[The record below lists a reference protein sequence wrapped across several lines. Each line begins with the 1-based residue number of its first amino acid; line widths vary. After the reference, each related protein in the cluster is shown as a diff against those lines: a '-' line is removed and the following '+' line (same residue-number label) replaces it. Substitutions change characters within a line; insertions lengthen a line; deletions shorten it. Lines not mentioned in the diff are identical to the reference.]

1 MLYLMNIISKFTF
14 LSTALFFTFSSLFA
28 QVNIHDSTIFT
39 PLISATFGY
48 QFPGGDLA
56 KQFGSNAS
64 IGGSI
69 MFKTRHNWLFGA
81 EGNFMFGQTV
91 KNSDS
96 LLNIISTRE
105 GFIIDANGNY
115 ADLVYYERGYN
126 FFAKFGKVIS
136 LLAPNPNSGFTLVAG
151 AGYIQDKIRIHNPGN
166 TAPQLLGD
174 YKKGYDRLNGG
185 LALTGSLGYMY
196 LSNTRLVN
204 FSLSFEFMQAWTK
217 PYRERDFDTGKQD
230 TRNLSSQFYTIRV
243 SWIIPLY
250 RRVPKEFYVY

>member
-1 MLYLMNIISKFTF
+1 MKMPLRPASLITVFILTV
-14 LSTALFFTFSSLFA
+14 SSLFG
-28 QVNIHDSTIFT
+28 QLNIHDSIIFT

-69 MFKTRHNWLFGA
+69 MFKTRNNWLFGA

-96 LLNIISTRE
+96 LLKIISTRQ
-105 GFIIDANGNY
+105 GFVIDANGYY
-115 ADLVYYERGYN
+115 ADMVFYERGFT
-126 FFAKFGKVIS
+126 FFGKFGKVIP
-136 LLAPNPNSGFTLVAG
+136 LLAPNPNSGFTILAG

-185 LALTGSLGYMY
+185 FAVTGALGYMY

-204 FSLSFEFMQAWTK
+204 FSLSFEFMQAWTN
-217 PYRERDFDTGKQD
+217 PYRERDFDTGKKD
-230 TRNLSSQFYTIRV
+230 TRKLSSQFYSVRV

>member
-1 MLYLMNIISKFTF
+1 MFRK
-14 LSTALFFTFSSLFA
+14 LSLLTLASLFA
-28 QVNIHDSTIFT
+28 FTSLLAQLNIRDSTIFT

-69 MFKTRHNWLFGA
+69 MFKTAHNWLFGV
-81 EGNFMFGQTV
+81 EGNFMFGQSV

-96 LLNIISTRE
+96 LLTIISTE
-105 GFIIDANGNY
+105 LGFIIDANGYY
-115 ADLVYYERGYN
+115 ADMVYYERGYN
-126 FFAKFGKVIS
+126 FFAKFGKVIP
-136 LLAPNPNSGFTLVAG
+136 LLAPNPNSGFTILAG
-151 AGYIQDKIRIHNPGN
+151 AGYIHDKIRIHNPGN

-185 LALTGSLGYMY
+185 MAISGALGYMF

-204 FSLSFEFMQAWTK
+204 FSVSLEFMQAWTN
-217 PYRERDFDTGKQD
+217 PYRERDFDTGKKD
-230 TRNLSSQFYTIRV
+230 TRKFSSQFYSVRV

-250 RRVPKEFYVY
+250 KRVPKEFYMN

>member
-1 MLYLMNIISKFTF
+1 MLCKFTLPF
-14 LSTALFFTFSSLFA
+14 IASLFCISSLFA
-28 QVNIHDSTIFT
+28 QLNIHDSTIFT

-69 MFKTRHNWLFGA
+69 MFKTKHNWLFGA
-81 EGNFMFGQTV
+81 EGNFMFGQSV

-96 LLNIISTRE
+96 LLQIISTE
-105 GFIIDANGNY
+105 LGFIIDANGYY
-115 ADLVYYERGYN
+115 ADMVYYERGYN
-126 FFAKFGKVIS
+126 FFAKFGKVIPMLS
-136 LLAPNPNSGFTLVAG
+136 PNPNSGITLLAG

-185 LALTGSLGYMY
+185 LAVTGAIGYMY
-196 LSNTRLVN
+196 LSNTRLLN
-204 FSLSFEFMQAWTK
+204 FSLSFEFMQAWTT
-217 PYRERDFDTGKQD
+217 PYRERDFDTGQKD
-230 TRNLSSQFYTIRV
+230 TRKFSSQFYTVRA

-250 RRVPKEFYVY
+250 RRVPKEFYTY

>member
-1 MLYLMNIISKFTF
+1 MFRKSALLLVVCLFTV
-14 LSTALFFTFSSLFA
+14 SSLFA
-28 QVNIHDSTIFT
+28 QLNIQDSVIFT

-56 KQFGSNAS
+56 RQFGSNAS

-69 MFKTRHNWLFGA
+69 MFKTKHNWLFGV

-96 LLNIISTRE
+96 LLKIISTE
-105 GFIIDANGNY
+105 LGFIIDANGYY
-115 ADLVYYERGYN
+115 ADMVYYERGYN
-126 FFAKFGKVIS
+126 FFVKFGKVIP
-136 LLAPNPNSGFTLVAG
+136 LLAPNPNSGFTLLAG

-166 TAPQLLGD
+166 TAPQLYGD
-174 YKKGYDRLNGG
+174 YKKGYDKLNGG
-185 LALTGSLGYMY
+185 LAVTGSLGYMY

-204 FSLSFEFMQAWTK
+204 FSLAFEFMQAWTQ
-217 PYRERDFDTGKQD
+217 PFRERDFETGKQD
-230 TRNLSSQFYTIRV
+230 TRKFSSQFYSVRV

-250 RRVPKEFYVY
+250 RRVPKEFYMY

>member
-1 MLYLMNIISKFTF
+1 MHMFRKSALLITVI
-14 LSTALFFTFSSLFA
+14 LLTASSLFA
-28 QVNIHDSTIFT
+28 QLNIHDSIIFT

-56 KQFGSNAS
+56 RQFGSNSS

-69 MFKTRHNWLFGA
+69 MFKTKTNWLFGA

-96 LLNIISTRE
+96 LLKIISTE
-105 GFIIDANGNY
+105 QGFVIDANGYY
-115 ADLVYYERGYN
+115 ADMVYYERGFN
-126 FFAKFGKVIS
+126 FFAKFGKVIP

-185 LALTGSLGYMY
+185 IALTGSVGYMY
-196 LSNTRLVN
+196 LSSARLVN
-204 FSLSFEFMQAWTK
+204 FSLAFEFMQAWTK
-217 PYRERDFDTGKQD
+217 PYRERDFDTGLKD
-230 TRNLSSQFYTIRV
+230 TRSFSSQFYTVRV

-250 RRVPKEFYVY
+250 RRVPKEFYMY

>member
-1 MLYLMNIISKFTF
+1 MFHKSAL
-14 LSTALFFTFSSLFA
+14 LSIASLLCVSSLFA
-28 QVNIHDSTIFT
+28 QLNIHDSTIFT

-69 MFKTRHNWLFGA
+69 MFKTKSNWLFGA

-96 LLNIISTRE
+96 LLNIISTE
-105 GFIIDANGNY
+105 LGFIIDANGYY
-115 ADLVYYERGYN
+115 ADMVYYERGFN
-126 FFAKFGKVIS
+126 FFGKFGKVIP
-136 LLAPNPNSGFTLVAG
+136 LLAPNPNSGFTVVAG

-185 LALTGSLGYMY
+185 IAVTGALGYMY
-196 LSNTRLVN
+196 LSNMRLVN
-204 FSLSFEFMQAWTK
+204 FSLSLEFMQAWTK

-230 TRNLSSQFYTIRV
+230 TRKFSSQFYTVRV

>member
-1 MLYLMNIISKFTF
+1 MHRKALLLI
-14 LSTALFFTFSSLFA
+14 TALFIMYSPLHA

-39 PLISATFGY
+39 PLIYATYAY

-56 KQFGSNAS
+56 KQFGSNSS
-64 IGGSI
+64 IGGGLLL
-69 MFKTRHNWLFGA
+69 KTKHNWLIGV
-81 EGNFMFGQTV
+81 EGNFMFGQSV

-96 LLNIISTRE
+96 LLKTISTSE
-105 GFIIDANGNY
+105 GFVIDQNGYY

-126 FFAKFGKVIS
+126 IIARFGKVIP
-136 LLAPNPNSGFTLVAG
+136 LLSPNPNCGFTLMAG

-185 LALTGSLGYMY
+185 MVVTGSLSY
-196 LSNTRLVN
+196 LYLGNTRLLN
-204 FSLSFEFMQAWTK
+204 FSVGVEIMQAWTN

-230 TRNLSSQFYTIRV
+230 TRKLSSQFYTIRAC
-243 SWIIPLY
+243 WMIPLY
-250 RRVPKEFYVY
+250 RRVPKEFYMY

>member
-1 MLYLMNIISKFTF
+1 MRLKFT
-14 LSTALFFTFSSLFA
+14 LLITATVLTVSNLFA
-28 QVNIHDSTIFT
+28 QLNIKDSIIFT

-56 KQFGSNAS
+56 KQFGSNSS

-69 MFKTRHNWLFGA
+69 MFKTKSNWLFGI

-96 LLNIISTRE
+96 LLTIISTE
-105 GFIIDANGNY
+105 LGFIIDASGYY
-115 ADLVYYERGYN
+115 ADMVYYERGFN
-126 FFAKFGKVIS
+126 FFGKFGKVIP
-136 LLAPNPNSGFTLVAG
+136 LLSPNPNSGFTLVAG

-185 LALTGSLGYMY
+185 LAVTGSLGYMY
-196 LSNTRLVN
+196 LSNTRLMN
-204 FSLSFEFMQAWTK
+204 FSVAFEFMQAWTT
-217 PYRERDFDTGKQD
+217 PYRERDFDTGLKD
-230 TRNLSSQFYTIRV
+230 TRKLSSQFYTLRV

-250 RRVPKEFYVY
+250 RRVPKEFYMN